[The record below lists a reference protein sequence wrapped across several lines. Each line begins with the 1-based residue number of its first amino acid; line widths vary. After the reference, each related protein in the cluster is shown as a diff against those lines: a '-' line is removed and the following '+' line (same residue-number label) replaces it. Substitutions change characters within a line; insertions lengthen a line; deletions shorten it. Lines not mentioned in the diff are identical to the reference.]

1 MIAIWS
7 EKIINEYDWI
17 KSTQFR
23 NKNTAMLCQ
32 SFKITSKKKK
42 KEKEKK
48 MSESVPRSS
57 MQSSIYSDH
66 RAVKVKS
73 ILEKNLN
80 KSRGTEVVI
89 IENNLK
95 RKI

>member
-1 MIAIWS
+1 
-7 EKIINEYDWI
+7 
-17 KSTQFR
+17 
-23 NKNTAMLCQ
+23 
-32 SFKITSKKKK
+32 
-42 KEKEKK
+42 

-66 RAVKVKS
+66 RTVKTKS

-80 KSRGTEVVI
+80 KSRGTEVI
-89 IENNLK
+89 MIENNSK